1 MKQILKNIGSVAK
14 YESKLLTRSWFFKIF
29 IIILALIALIMLTAV
44 GQEQNNLLHP
54 LGALPTIV
62 PYIIILYLNIAQSF
76 VIIFLSAD
84 YLKRD
89 KQLDTSE
96 VFYVRPLSNAEYL
109 LGKMWGTI
117 KPFLQFNGTFLL
129 ILFFI
134 VRFILNINCQIGDFI
149 TYYFIVIVPS
159 LIFIMGASTALML
172 TIGNQA
178 ITFIIML
185 GASVLSL
192 MYSGGYVGNLFDIFL
207 YELPITRSAII
218 GITNLSTILNHRAIY
233 AVIGVASILLS
244 ISLFKRLA
252 SSRKS
257 KYYWLVASIATY
269 CLSIILIFNYYLE
282 STKYNRVSNEVIAL
296 NSKYANYPKL
306 QVDNYTLDITQ
317 HPYSLSSIAK
327 VSGTVVGED
336 VEKIIKGENNKL
348 VFTLNSGME
357 INSVTTED
365 STALDFTRERHLVVV
380 ELNEPKDSLTLIFK
394 YNGTIN
400 ENELYVDIKK
410 EFRDVYN
417 KFLSVI
423 KLDKKGAFITPNW
436 VVLTPESNWYIKPG
450 VTYSDEVTNWRSDY
464 FSNYSVNITPLKGQT
479 PVTQGIPTLLSD
491 SLSYNYTTQEPLRA
505 ISLAISNYKVFT
517 TKVDSIDYSLYI
529 HSTNLN
535 KISIL
540 DSIRDT
546 IPSLIR
552 DMKGDFKRFAN
563 TEYNLKRFTIVDAP
577 EQLFSYVRDWSTTQ
591 EIAQPEI
598 LFLPGFGCNFKDDYN
613 INSKYHSL
621 KQASDR
627 GWIHP
632 PMSDKA
638 IKVSILTNHIYLWGN
653 KSITDNWQS
662 SAGGNFN
669 VVKKPNPHYLPSVL
683 FNGRYNIISD
693 SLSWGNQLIE
703 IYYSSYDNLLK
714 ENANKRN
721 NNGMSDIEQ
730 MLIHMQEN
738 GANSFLSSA
747 KYSKFSSEII
757 ITQINTLFAEA
768 MSKMGYENFDIYFRE
783 LIEQSEYKNI
793 TLNTILDSISVH
805 SGCNLRAKLK
815 ELNKPLELP
824 AFYFRDVKTE
834 SSYLNDE
841 PIFSTEVIVSN
852 ISNVTGYV
860 ELIYKIRD
868 DIEKTV
874 VKLAPNETKR
884 VINHHFTAIP
894 RVNANTMNSKNIPQY
909 LTLKVNRP
917 ESERRGG
924 RSGRGGR
931 GRGNRVIKPLEPEG
945 EYILKGNSITPE
957 GEIIVDNEDS
967 NLFSISAPPKSGYL
981 NSWIDK
987 SMSSEYKYM
996 SPGRRAPY
1004 KWGLVS
1010 SEQFYGTYIRSALII
1025 KGNKTSGDQLVTWK
1039 IPVENGSTYSLYFS
1053 TKYPDELHS
1062 RQHYRKG
1069 RGAEN
1074 TYNFTIDAGKE
1085 REETTYNFKNM
1096 NPEMSRS
1103 NSYTWEWIGDYK
1115 AKSDTISISLS
1126 NKSNL
1131 HKVNADAVKAVK
1143 IR

>member
-1 MKQILKNIGSVAK
+1 MKQRLRNIGSVAK

-29 IIILALIALIMLTAV
+29 IIILALIAAIMLMAV
-44 GQEQNNLLHP
+44 GQEQNNLIHT

-117 KPFLQFNGTFLL
+117 KPFLQFNGIFLL

-149 TYYFIVIVPS
+149 TYYFIVVVPS
-159 LIFIMGASTALML
+159 LIFITGASTALML

-207 YELPITRSAII
+207 YELPITKSAII

-252 SSRKS
+252 SSKKS
-257 KYYWLVASIATY
+257 KYYWFIASIATY
-269 CLSIILIFNYYLE
+269 CLAIVLIFNYYLE
-282 STKYNRVSNEVIAL
+282 STKYSRVSKQVIAL
-296 NSKYANYPKL
+296 NSKYADYPKL

-317 HPYSLSSIAK
+317 HPYSLSTIAK
-327 VSGTVVGED
+327 VSGTVAGGD
-336 VEKIIKGENNKL
+336 VEKIVKGENNKL
-348 VFTLNSGME
+348 VFTLNSGMN
-357 INSVTTED
+357 ITSVTTED
-365 STALDFTRERHLVVV
+365 STSLNFIREGHIVVV
-380 ELNEPKDSLTLIFK
+380 ELDEPKDSLTLIFK
-394 YNGTIN
+394 YSGAIS

-417 KFLSVI
+417 KFLNAF

-464 FSNYSVNITPLKGQT
+464 FSNYSVNITPLKGQI
-479 PVTQGIPTLLSD
+479 PVTQGVPTLLAD

-505 ISLAISNYKVFT
+505 ISLAISDYKVLT

-529 HSTNLN
+529 HSTNIN

-546 IPSLIR
+546 IPALIKE
-552 DMKGDFKRFAN
+552 MKGDFERFAN
-563 TEYNLKRFTIVDAP
+563 TEYSLKRFTIVDAP

-591 EIAQPEI
+591 EIAQPEM

-613 INSKYHSL
+613 LNSKYQSL
-621 KQASDR
+621 KRASDR
-627 GWIHP
+627 GWLRP

-638 IKVSILTNHIYLWGN
+638 IKATILTNHTYLWGN
-653 KSITDNWQS
+653 KSVTDNWQS

-683 FNGRYNIISD
+683 FNGKYNIISD

-730 MLIHMQEN
+730 MLILLQEK

-747 KYSKFSSEII
+747 KYSRFSSEII
-757 ITQINTLFAEA
+757 MTQINTLFAEA
-768 MSKMGYENFDIYFRE
+768 MSKMGYENFDNYFRE

-793 TLNTILDSISVH
+793 TLNTILDSLSAH
-805 SGCNLRAKLK
+805 SGCNLRTKLK

-824 AFYFRDVKTE
+824 AFYFRDVETE

-841 PIFSTEVIVSN
+841 PIFSTEVVVSN

-860 ELIYKIRD
+860 ELIYSIRD
-868 DIEKTV
+868 DIEKAV
-874 VKLAPNETKR
+874 IELAPNETKR
-884 VINHHFTAIP
+884 VVKHHSTAIP

-909 LTLKVNRP
+909 TYLKVNRP
-917 ESERRGG
+917 ESERR
-924 RSGRGGR
+924 RGRGGR
-931 GRGNRVIKPLEPEG
+931 GGSGKNRVTKPLKPEG
-945 EYILKGNSITPE
+945 EFILKGNKITPE
-957 GEIIVDNEDS
+957 GEVIVDNEDS
-967 NLFSISAPPKSGYL
+967 KLFSISAPPKSGYL

-996 SPGRRAPY
+996 SPHRRAPY
-1004 KWGLVS
+1004 KWGLIS
-1010 SEQFYGTYIRSALII
+1010 NEQFYGTYIRSGLMIR
-1025 KGNKTSGDQLVTWK
+1025 GSKTSGNQSVTWK
-1039 IPVENGSTYSLYFS
+1039 IPVENGSKYSLYFS
-1053 TKYPDELHS
+1053 TKAPDELRS
-1062 RQHYRKG
+1062 RQHYRG
-1069 RGAEN
+1069 RGRNVEL
-1074 TYNFTIDAGKE
+1074 TYDFTIDAGKE
-1085 REETTYNFKNM
+1085 EEETTYNFKNM
-1096 NPEMSRS
+1096 SFDVIRS
-1103 NSYTWEWIGDYK
+1103 YSFSWEWIGDYT
-1115 AKSDTISISLS
+1115 AESDTISISLS
-1126 NKSNL
+1126 NKSNMY
-1131 HKVNADAVKAVK
+1131 KVNADAVKAVK
-1143 IR
+1143 IK